1 MDASDWRKT
10 ENKRFIDALL
20 ALKNREELERF
31 LRDLLTKEEIE
42 EFAMRFQV
50 AELLE
55 ADVPYSQIQ
64 KLTGLSSTTIARV
77 SKWLKGDGGGYRTA
91 IEHLH
96 AHIKPSRGRA
106 LR

>member
-1 MDASDWRKT
+1 MDTLDWRKA
-10 ENKRFIDALL
+10 ENKRLIDALL
-20 ALKNREELERF
+20 ALKNRDEFERF
-31 LRDLLTKEEIE
+31 LRDLLTPEEIG

-50 AELLE
+50 AELLG

-77 SKWLKGDGGGYRTA
+77 SKWLKGEGGGYRTV
-91 IEHLH
+91 IKHLH
-96 AHIKPSRGRA
+96 SHTKPSRGRA